1 MKRGTNMQTSLGV
14 ALYVRVSSEEQVG
27 GYSLEAQEEVL
38 KEDAKRRNIPVVKV
52 YQDAGVSGVRED
64 RKGLNAL
71 LRDAKRGLF
80 SEVLVWTVSR
90 ISRKLDN
97 LLKVLERLKDMGI
110 AFRSLSEQFDLAT
123 PMGKF
128 ALTMMGAVAQMQRES
143 WMESSRIGM
152 KRRVQTGRWGGGMML
167 GYRMVANVEDIRDGG
182 KLEIVPEEAAIV
194 TEIFTMYSEGMGYK
208 AIVNRLNQ
216 EKKTGKCGTLFNI
229 TVIQETLRNAIYV
242 GQVHFGKEYFPG
254 LHEPIISQGL
264 WDTVQERLQTQAKPV
279 QKSIQREYL
288 LSGVLRCP
296 ACGSGMVPTHTKG
309 KRKDGTFRINYYYAC
324 SRYLNKGKSVCK
336 AHSVRADEAEKTVL
350 DWLHQMLTNPF
361 WIKKVADS
369 IKHRHESKVNPLASK
384 QQEAQQKLSAIAKAQ
399 GELLKKYENDCLEL
413 EAFLQQMQQLKV
425 EKELWQTRLEQAEA
439 NVEGVSEHSWSITD
453 ITSAFRSFK
462 QILEQAGVE
471 PQKQLIR
478 TLITKVKVNETCKV
492 AEIEWK
498 LPMMDVGAE
507 TVNVTMPL
515 PILFNTV

>member
-1 MKRGTNMQTSLGV
+1 MQTSLGV
-14 ALYVRVSSEEQVG
+14 ALYVRVSSEEQVD
-27 GYSLEAQEEVL
+27 GYSLEAQEAVL

-90 ISRKLDN
+90 VSRKLAY

-110 AFRSLSEQFDLAT
+110 AFRSLNEQFDLAT

-167 GYRMVANVEDIRDGG
+167 GYRMIEDAENIRGGG
-182 KLEIVPEEAAIV
+182 KLEVVPEEAAIV
-194 TEIFTMYSEGMGYK
+194 RAIFTMYCEGLGYK
-208 AIVNRLNQ
+208 AIVNQLNQ
-216 EKKTGKCGTLFNI
+216 EKKTGKCGTPFNI

-254 LHEPIISQGL
+254 LHEPIISQDL

-288 LSGVLRCP
+288 LSGVLCCP

-309 KRKDGTFRINYYYAC
+309 KRKNGTFRINYYYAC
-324 SRYLNKGKSVCK
+324 SRYHNKGKSVCR

-350 DWLHQMLTNPF
+350 EWLHQMLTNPF
-361 WIKKVADS
+361 WIKKVAETIRQRYD
-369 IKHRHESKVNPLASK
+369 SKVNPLETK
-384 QQEAQQKLSAIAKAQ
+384 QEEAQQRLAAIAKSQ
-399 GELLKKYENDCLEL
+399 GELLKKYEDDYLER
-413 EAFLQQMQQLKV
+413 EAFLQQMQQLKT
-425 EKELWQTRLEQAEA
+425 EKEIWQTRLEQAEVI
-439 NVEGVSEHSWSITD
+439 VEGVSERSWSITE
-453 ITSAFRSFK
+453 ITIAFRSFK

-471 PQKQLIR
+471 PKKQLIR
-478 TLITKVKVNETCKV
+478 MLITKVKVNETCKV

-498 LPMMDVGAE
+498 LPMMDVGGD
-507 TVNVTMPL
+507 TVNVTLPL
-515 PILFNTV
+515 PIATSRYVY